1 MHLGGSVATY
11 PTLSYVGGKVMEC
24 DLDPDMLCY
33 YTLWDMVKEASY
45 RAVKHFPYCEPRL
58 QFNEGLRVC
67 YDDSSVIAMINHLR
81 NLRSLHIYVEH
92 TVDIA
97 EDLTLVS
104 SIKDVTRD
112 VTTEVWTTN
121 EQESVGHGKFK
132 GEILTAVGRDGND
145 QIYPVAWA
153 VVEVENRET
162 WNWFLRNIILD
173 LHLGDGFTLMTYQQ
187 KDVKATASSPVVPAS
202 STPSIILG
210 PTTHVATEAITQA
223 HETTPQAQLHQD
235 QGLFTEYRASS
246 TPIVPSYSTP
256 YVAVTPTTN
265 QEHSVAPKQ
274 IAPFVKSTSS
284 TNQLLMRLST
294 RGKQI
299 VNGLGLYT
307 DERTGMQILNP
318 GLRGKTVITL
328 PKGQA
333 KKRKE
338 SNNSDVFPIR
348 QESIDTKQTKYK
360 PSS

>member
-1 MHLGGSVATY
+1 MTWVHLKVYMHLGGSVATY

-121 EQESVGHGKFK
+121 EQESVGH
-132 GEILTAVGRDGND
+132 
-145 QIYPVAWA
+145 
-153 VVEVENRET
+153 
-162 WNWFLRNIILD
+162 
-173 LHLGDGFTLMTYQQ
+173 
-187 KDVKATASSPVVPAS
+187 DVKATASSPVVPAS